1 MTEATQQQQQQ
12 QQIWSPYAKELWGN
26 PCEYF
31 VYQEKEESFMHPKNN
46 LTFNFIKIM
55 ILSIVCKC
63 ETGFHIYKK
72 KGNDK

>member
-1 MTEATQQQQQQ
+1 
-12 QQIWSPYAKELWGN
+12 
-26 PCEYF
+26 
-31 VYQEKEESFMHPKNN
+31 MHPKNN

-72 KGNDK
+72 NGNDKLFYPRKKTGNNEFSSIISYPETRLTRSVCAEN